1 MTGGSGRRENL
12 SLPTAPVIIAA
23 VCGSEREALSL
34 APVTSAAAAGP
45 YSDHMKILTVAM
57 GRRAAS
63 GAAEILGFTPEY
75 ILPGVLR
82 HRQPEPM
89 HLGRIAH
96 AVAPLLEELQPDV
109 VAVAGD
115 SWVPAAVALI
125 GGYRG
130 YSIAHV
136 GAGVRRLPYSPPR
149 GRSRRV
155 PLKRP
160 KAADVYADYEGLP
173 PAHRSLHRRL
183 LASSSYLHMA
193 PTAPAAANLIKEGVP
208 PEAVHVTGH
217 PFMDA
222 MELLRRELDP
232 GGVTAAVGAGSRTPL
247 VVSME
252 QPAAP
257 ETVIGVCRAVRRVVR
272 RYPHLLAVFELPR
285 CKISARLV
293 TRYLGDEIS
302 AVIVP
307 PLGCLQRWSLL
318 GRSVCAITTGGPLE
332 EEGPYFGVP
341 VLVAADA
348 TDRPE
353 LAELGFTA
361 IVGTDGRRLEAKMA
375 AVFGRGYSRRPRGDT
390 PPGGR
395 LRGDTPP
402 GGRLRGDAAGD
413 PIQRSGS
420 PGAGADRFHRA
431 GASGGNPETGAGSSS
446 PGRSQPRS
454 GGGRRW
460 SFGADRRHG
469 PLTPG
474 EAGGRHPYGDGEAS
488 RRILQAV
495 LHSRGLAP
503 KPAPFAHIGRS

>member
-375 AVFGRGYSRRPRGDT
+375 AVFGRGYSRRPREAAFGGIRPREAAFGEM
-390 PPGGR
+390 PPGIRSSEAG
-395 LRGDTPP
+395 PP
-402 GGRLRGDAAGD
+402 GPGQTASTGQGRRGETQRPGPGPVPRAGVSPAAAGAGGGVLE
-413 PIQRSGS
+413 PTAGMGPS
-420 PGAGADRFHRA
+420 PRGRRGGATHTVTARRLGAFCRRCSTAGAWRR
-431 GASGGNPETGAGSSS
+431 N
-446 PGRSQPRS
+446 QP
-454 GGGRRW
+454 
-460 SFGADRRHG
+460 
-469 PLTPG
+469 PLP
-474 EAGGRHPYGDGEAS
+474 
-488 RRILQAV
+488 I
-495 LHSRGLAP
+495 
-503 KPAPFAHIGRS
+503 